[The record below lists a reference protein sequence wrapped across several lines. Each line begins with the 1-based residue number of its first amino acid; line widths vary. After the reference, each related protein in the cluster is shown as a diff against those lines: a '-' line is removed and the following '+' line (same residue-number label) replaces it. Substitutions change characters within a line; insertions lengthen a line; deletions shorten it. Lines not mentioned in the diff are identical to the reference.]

1 MPDSSVTARMQR
13 QFELTDADFAFLC
26 RLVRDHTGIAL
37 SDSKREL
44 VYGRIG
50 RRLRKLQLASFRE
63 YCDLLKLRPEEEL
76 EHFVNAV
83 TTNLTSFFREPHH
96 FEHLAR
102 EVLPLLLAAS
112 AQRRRIR
119 IWSAGC
125 STGEEAYSIAMVL
138 REHGDLRH
146 WDVRVLATDVDS
158 NVIATARDG
167 VYPRERVAVSE
178 ERAERWFRAVPGRPE
193 ALRVC
198 PEVASLVT
206 FRQLNLMAPWP
217 MRGPFD
223 VIFCRNVV
231 IYFDKATQR
240 DLFERLAQLQQPGAY
255 LYIGHSESLLRIS
268 DRYELIGRTVWRRAA
283 E

>member
-1 MPDSSVTARMQR
+1 MSDTSVTARMQR
-13 QFELTDADFAFLC
+13 QFELTDADFAFLR

-37 SDSKREL
+37 SESKREL

-50 RRLRKLQLASFRE
+50 RRLRKLQLTSFRE
-63 YCDLLKLRPEEEL
+63 YCELLRQRPEEEL

-83 TTNLTSFFREPHH
+83 TTNLTAFFREPHH
-96 FEHLAR
+96 FEHLSHEALPH
-102 EVLPLLLAAS
+102 VLAS
-112 AQRRRIR
+112 AQRRRLR

-138 REHGDLRH
+138 REHAELRH

-158 NVIATARDG
+158 AVIATARDG
-167 VYPRERVAVSE
+167 VYARERIGVSE
-178 ERAERWFRAVPGRPE
+178 ERAERWLRAVPGRPE
-193 ALRVC
+193 MLRVC
-198 PEVASLVT
+198 SEVASLVT
-206 FRQLNLMAPWP
+206 FRQLNLMGPWP
-217 MRGPFD
+217 MHGPFD

-231 IYFDKATQR
+231 IYFDKATR
-240 DLFERLAQLQQPGAY
+240 RELFERLAHLQQGGAY

-268 DRYELIGRTVWRRAA
+268 ERYELIGRTVWRRVA